1 MYPEPRPSAIPTIQN
16 SADEQDM
23 KKSLSHQ
30 HKCREPH
37 SRLSPESSSD
47 HSAFLSRTLEGVSF
61 PRRRIMLSGSDFIHY
76 QLIHYE
82 SGPIIDESLSVTT
95 GWNKKGGSFG
105 ISSSGK
111 LLNFD
116 ILLLKIPSKTLPS
129 RALWDERLHN
139 ERPWGTA
146 VKSVALEPDCLGWN
160 PSPASLDMTM
170 RESLHFS
177 VPQSPHLPDKNNSS
191 TSA

>member
-1 MYPEPRPSAIPTIQN
+1 MYPQPRSSAIPTIQN
-16 SADEQDM
+16 SADDQDM

-30 HKCREPH
+30 HKCHEPH

-47 HSAFLSRTLEGVSF
+47 HGSFLSRTFEGVSF
-61 PRRRIMLSGSDFIHY
+61 PWRWIMLSGSDFIHY
-76 QLIHYE
+76 QLRHYE
-82 SGPIIDESLSVTT
+82 SGPIVDDSLRVTT

-116 ILLLKIPSKTLPS
+116 ILLLKIPSKTLLRGHCEMRDYTMRS
-129 RALWDERLHN
+129 RGAQRL
-139 ERPWGTA
+139 
-146 VKSVALEPDCLGWN
+146 SVALEPDCLGWN

-170 RESLHFS
+170 HESLHFA

-191 TSA
+191 TSS